1 MNSDKSNFQGKTFIV
16 TGGASG
22 LGLACVKRILR
33 AGGNAVVA
41 DLNQPAAEAVA
52 AELGASA
59 LGVGCDVSSSEQV
72 NAMMARSIERFGA
85 VDGII
90 CCAGIGA
97 SHPFLELSEEDFDLD
112 LRVNLKGTF
121 LPSQAVAR
129 HLAETGRAGSIVA
142 ISSTQSMVC
151 SETLVAYAAGKA
163 GVIGL
168 VRAMAVALGPYNI
181 RVNAVAPGP
190 MDTPMLRGSIPV
202 GSETERLHIS
212 RTPLGRFADPDEM
225 ASAAVYFASDD
236 ASFITGQTLYVD
248 GGRTVLAFVMPD
260 KKQAG

>member
-1 MNSDKSNFQGKTFIV
+1 MTNDRARFDGKTFII

-22 LGLACVKRILR
+22 LGLACVKRIIN
-33 AGGNAVVA
+33 AGGNAVIA
-41 DLNQPAAEAVA
+41 DLNLAGAETIA
-52 AELGASA
+52 AELGNNHA
-59 LGVGCDVSSSEQV
+59 LGARCDVSSSEQV
-72 NAMMARSIERFGA
+72 NAMLARAIEKFGA
-85 VDGII
+85 VDGVI

-97 SHPFLELSEEDFDLD
+97 GHPFLELSEADFDLD

-121 LPSQAVAR
+121 LVGQAVAK
-129 HLAETGRAGSIVA
+129 HLVETGRAGSIVA
-142 ISSTQSMVC
+142 ISSTQSLVC

-163 GVIGL
+163 GVLGL
-168 VRAMAVALGPYNI
+168 VRAMAVALGGYNI

-202 GSETERLHIS
+202 GSEIERLHIS

-225 ASAAVYFASDD
+225 ASAAIYFASDD

-260 KKQAG
+260 KT

>member
-1 MNSDKSNFQGKTFIV
+1 MNNNKANFDGKTFIV

-22 LGLACVKRILR
+22 MGLACVKRIVN

-41 DLNQPAAEAVA
+41 DLDVA
-52 AELGASA
+52 KAQACASA
-59 LGVGCDVSSSEQV
+59 LGNAALAMPCDVSSSEQV
-72 NAMMARSIERFGA
+72 NAMVEHSVAHFGA
-85 VDGII
+85 VDGIV

-97 SHPFLELSEEDFDLD
+97 AHPFLELSEADFDLD
-112 LRVNLKGTF
+112 LRINLKGTF
-121 LPSQAVAR
+121 LASQAVAR
-129 HLAETGRAGSIVA
+129 HLVATGRQGSIVA

-163 GVIGL
+163 GVVGL

-202 GSETERLHIS
+202 GSDIERLHIS

-225 ASAAVYFASDD
+225 ASAAIYFASDD

-260 KKQAG
+260 KG

>member
-1 MNSDKSNFQGKTFIV
+1 MPNDKSRFDNKTIIV

-22 LGLACVKRILR
+22 LGLACVKRIVK
-33 AGGNAVVA
+33 AGGNAVIA
-41 DLNQPAAEAVA
+41 DLNLAAAEVLA
-52 AELGASA
+52 AELGDARA
-59 LGVGCDVSSSEQV
+59 LGALCDVSSSEQV
-72 NAMMARSIERFGA
+72 NAMLARAIEKFGA
-85 VDGII
+85 VDGVI
-90 CCAGIGA
+90 CCAGIGV
-97 SHPFLELSEEDFDLD
+97 SHPFLELSEADFDLD

-121 LPSQAVAR
+121 LVAQAVAK
-129 HLAETGRAGSIVA
+129 HLVETRRPGSIVA
-142 ISSTQSMVC
+142 ISSTQSLVC

-168 VRAMAVALGPYNI
+168 VRAMAVALGGHNI

-190 MDTPMLRGSIPV
+190 MDTPMLRTGIPV
-202 GSETERLHIS
+202 GSDTERLHIS

-260 KKQAG
+260 KK

>member
-1 MNSDKSNFQGKTFIV
+1 MNNDKSRFDGKTFIV

-22 LGLACVKRILR
+22 LGLACVKRIVS
-33 AGGNAVVA
+33 AGGNAVIA
-41 DLNQPAAEAVA
+41 DLNLAGAEAVA
-52 AELGASA
+52 EELGDAPA
-59 LGVGCDVSSSEQV
+59 LGVCCDVSSSEQV
-72 NAMMARSIERFGA
+72 NAMLARAFEKFGA
-85 VDGII
+85 VDGVI
-90 CCAGIGA
+90 CCAGIGV
-97 SHPFLELSEEDFDLD
+97 SHPFLELSEADFDLD

-121 LPSQAVAR
+121 LVAQAVAK
-129 HLAETGRAGSIVA
+129 HLVETGRPGSIVA
-142 ISSTQSMVC
+142 ISSTQSLVC

-168 VRAMAVALGPYNI
+168 VRAMAVALGGHNI

-190 MDTPMLRGSIPV
+190 MDTPMLRTGIPV
-202 GSETERLHIS
+202 GSDTERLHIS

-248 GGRTVLAFVMPD
+248 GGRTVLAFVMPE
-260 KKQAG
+260 KK

>member
-1 MNSDKSNFQGKTFIV
+1 MGKDKADFNGKTLIV

-22 LGLACVKRILR
+22 MGLASVKRIIE
-33 AGGNAVVA
+33 AGGNAVIA
-41 DLNQPAAEAVA
+41 DLDIAKAQEVA
-52 AELGASA
+52 ASLGGAA
-59 LGVGCDVSSSEQV
+59 LAVRCDVSSSEQV
-72 NAMMARSIERFGA
+72 NALLGRSVEHFGA

-97 SHPFLELSEEDFDLD
+97 AHPFLELSEEDFDLD
-112 LRVNLKGTF
+112 LRINLKGTF
-121 LPSQAVAR
+121 LPCQAVAK
-129 HLAETGRAGSIVA
+129 HLVETGRPGSIVA
-142 ISSTQSMVC
+142 TSSTQSMVC
-151 SETLVAYAAGKA
+151 SELLVAYAAGKA

-190 MDTPMLRGSIPV
+190 MDTPMLRSGIPV
-202 GSETERLHIS
+202 GSEVERMHIS

-260 KKQAG
+260 KK